1 MKKSIPLLF
10 SLIFLLA
17 SCDSPRSQRAVIG
30 GSNNQLQAG
39 NINYIFCSDTYLLEI
54 NKSFLNHNYFTD
66 VISFDYCSE
75 NVLNGDIFISL
86 ETVYDNAVLYNVSKS
101 DELIRVIIHG
111 LLHLLK
117 FNDKDEFEK
126 IVMKSKE
133 DEYLLSYKLLLNEMS
148 GKL

>member
-1 MKKSIPLLF
+1 MNKIKFFCEDINRPKIKFKILGNFLKSII
-10 SLIFLLA
+10 SL
-17 SCDSPRSQRAVIG
+17 
-30 GSNNQLQAG
+30 NQLQAG